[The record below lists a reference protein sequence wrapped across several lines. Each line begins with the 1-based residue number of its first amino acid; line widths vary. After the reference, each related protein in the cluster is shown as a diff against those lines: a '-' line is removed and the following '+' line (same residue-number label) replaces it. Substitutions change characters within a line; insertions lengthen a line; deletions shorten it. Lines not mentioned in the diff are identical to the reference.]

1 MEVFR
6 EIEARGVE
14 QVVFW
19 SEPAV
24 GYRGIIAVHDT
35 TLGPGMGGTRFWDYA
50 TDEDALR
57 DVVLLAR
64 AMTYKA
70 ALAGLDSGG
79 GKSVILGNNRRS
91 DREALFLAH
100 GRAVASLGGRY
111 IAAEDVGT
119 SADDMEFVRRE
130 TEFVAGL
137 HGRSGDPSPLTAYGV
152 AQAIRAAASERY
164 GNGSLEGIRVSVQGL
179 GNVGAHLC
187 EILAEEG
194 ARLTVTDI
202 DAGRVDRVVQR
213 LRAEAA
219 APEDIYDVEAD
230 VFAPCALGGVINDE
244 TIPRLRVDIVAGGAN
259 NQLRERRHEGEL
271 RERGILY
278 APDYVGNAGGLIS
291 IYGERRG
298 WSRERARGKVA
309 EIFDTLC
316 RVFGLARSE
325 GTTPADAADRLAE
338 ERLSAARSAASSEG
352 SRV

>member
-1 MEVFR
+1 MDVFR
-6 EIEARGVE
+6 EIEALGAE
-14 QVVFW
+14 QVAFW
-19 SEPAV
+19 SEPAA

-50 TDEDALR
+50 THEEALR
-57 DVVLLAR
+57 DVILLAR

-70 ALAGLDSGG
+70 AMAGLDSGG
-79 GKSVILGNNRRS
+79 GKSVILGDNRRS

-137 HGRSGDPSPLTAYGV
+137 HGRSGDPSPLTAFGV
-152 AQAIRAAASERY
+152 AQAIRAAACERY
-164 GNGSLEGIRVSVQGL
+164 GDGSLDGARVSVQGL
-179 GNVGAHLC
+179 GSVGAKLC
-187 EILAEEG
+187 EILVEEG

-202 DAGRVDRVVQR
+202 DGERVERIVRR
-213 LRAEAA
+213 LRAQAV
-219 APEDIYDVEAD
+219 APEEIYDAQAD
-230 VFAPCALGGVINDE
+230 IFAPCALGGVINDE
-244 TIPRLRVDIVAGGAN
+244 TIPRLQVDIVAGAAN
-259 NQLRERRHEGEL
+259 NQLRHRRHDEAL

-278 APDYVGNAGGLIS
+278 VPDYVGNAGGLIN

-298 WSRERARGKVA
+298 WSRARARAKVA

-316 RVFGLARSE
+316 RVFALARSE
-325 GTTPADAADRLAE
+325 ATTPGAAADCLAEDRLA
-338 ERLSAARSAASSEG
+338 AARSAASSPEP
-352 SRV
+352 RA